1 MQIQDLSPQ
10 EFKKSIQPYTT
21 LVGIDFGVKRIGVAV
36 SDLMRVVATPL
47 KIVGSLDELDRAL
60 DGRTIGGFVVGL
72 PRLMNGQEGDQAA
85 LTRKFGEKLMK
96 KYGLPILYWDER
108 LSSSAVTRIFVEQAD
123 LTRKRQKELLDK
135 AAAAYILQGALDLL
149 SNIS

>member
-10 EFKKSIQPYTT
+10 EFKKSVQPYTT

-36 SDLMRVVATPL
+36 SDLMRVAATPL

-60 DGRTIGGFVVGL
+60 DGRTIGGFIVGL

-96 KYGLPILYWDER
+96 KYSLPILYWDER

>member
-10 EFKKSIQPYTT
+10 EFKKSVQPYTT

-47 KIVGSLDELDRAL
+47 KIVGSLDELDKAL

-72 PRLMNGQEGDQAA
+72 PRLMNGQEGDQAV

-96 KYGLPILYWDER
+96 KYDLPILYWDER

-123 LTRKRQKELLDK
+123 LTRKRQKEVLDK
-135 AAAAYILQGALDLL
+135 AAAAYILQGALDLM